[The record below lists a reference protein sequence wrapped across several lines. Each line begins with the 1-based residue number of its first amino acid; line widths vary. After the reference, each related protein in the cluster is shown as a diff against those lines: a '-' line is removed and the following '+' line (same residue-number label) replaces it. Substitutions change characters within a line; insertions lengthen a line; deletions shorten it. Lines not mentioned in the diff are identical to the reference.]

1 MATIKGSVEFDIKSF
16 RDAMKEMR
24 NELKLVE
31 SESTSLS
38 SSMLADGRNVDTL
51 GKAIDG
57 ARKKVKAYGEANDV
71 LKKYIKQ
78 LNTQIEEQKSKINET
93 TKALKT
99 AQTETGDESDEVKNL
114 SKELTSLNR
123 GLDQMENALN
133 QSKRALNDNTT
144 ALNKAQSEVNQ
155 LDTEIKSLNVNP
167 LKKLKSA
174 VDDVTNS
181 TSKSNSG
188 FTVLKGTLSNLFSN
202 LVSGAFN
209 IGKQMVGSVVST
221 GVQYQSDLAEV
232 QNVVTQSFQD
242 SSGVIDKWSKDLLGT
257 FGMNELSAKRYA
269 SVMGAMLQSAN
280 PDMDSSDIAKYTT
293 DVVERM
299 ADMASFYNYDLDE
312 MFQKVQAGI
321 AGEIEPL
328 RRIGINMGATEL
340 EAYAMSKGLNKAWDE
355 LSEGEK
361 QLYRINYLL
370 ERSAAAMGDYARTS
384 DELANAQRTA
394 GETFQI
400 ISGQLAQGI
409 NEILKV
415 GLNAFNDW
423 YQNNGGAQKIEEMAD
438 HVLNKFRE
446 LSGGLSGL
454 NFNSIFDSIVTG
466 VGDVIIWLM
475 DLVSW
480 LIQNKDAI
488 LDFAT
493 AALKIWGVVKVMQA
507 LNTASQFLSTMFS
520 VFKAILGVFTAGAGG
535 GLLATLGTLALKLV
549 PIIAFFQV
557 WNGLLSPLVDGLQG
571 LLGYISDSGIPI
583 LSDLAEALDWIIEKA
598 QAALDFVGGLLSLDL
613 NQMGDAWSSFW
624 GGTGSPSGNIE
635 HQRQLMAE
643 AGGWYDKGTNSS
655 TKSTTTVNFVQNN
668 YSPNNLNAVDS
679 YRNAKRSNS
688 YFKQAFV
695 KGGAWQ

>member
-16 RDAMKEMR
+16 RDAMKDMR
-24 NELKLVE
+24 NDLKLVE
-31 SESTSLS
+31 SESASLS
-38 SSMLADGRNVDTL
+38 SSMLADGRNADSL

-57 ARKKVKAYGEANDV
+57 ARNKVKAYGEAKDV
-71 LKKYIKQ
+71 LNKYIKQ
-78 LNTQIEEQKSKINET
+78 LNKQIEQQKAKIEET

-99 AQTETGDESDEVKNL
+99 AQTETGDESDEVQKL
-114 SKELTSLNR
+114 TKELTSLNR
-123 GLDQMENALN
+123 GLDQMETALN

-155 LDTEIKSLNVNP
+155 LDNEIKSLNVNP

-188 FTVLKGTLSNLFSN
+188 FTVLKGTLSNLFS
-202 LVSGAFN
+202 SMISTGFN
-209 IGKQMVGSVVST
+209 WAKQGISSIVST
-221 GVQYQSDLAEV
+221 GVSYQSDLAEV

-242 SSGVIDKWSKDLLGT
+242 SADVIDEWSKNLLGT

-361 QLYRINYLL
+361 QIYRINYLL
-370 ERSAAAMGDYARTS
+370 ERSSAAMGDYARTS
-384 DELANAQRTA
+384 DELANSQRTV
-394 GETFQI
+394 GQKFQV
-400 ISGQLAQGI
+400 ISGQLSQGL

-438 HVLNKFRE
+438 RVLEKFRE

-466 VGDVIIWLM
+466 IGNAIIWLM
-475 DLVSW
+475 DLASW

-488 LDFAT
+488 LDFVV
-493 AALKIWGVVKVMQA
+493 AAVKIWGVVKVLQA

-520 VFKAILGVFTAGAGG
+520 VFKAILGVLTSGAGG
-535 GLLATLGTLALKLV
+535 GLLATFGSLVLKLV
-549 PIIAFFQV
+549 PIIAFFQL
-557 WNGLLSPLVDGLQG
+557 WNSLLSPLVDGLQDV
-571 LLGYISDSGIPI
+571 LGYISDSGIPI

-598 QAALDFVGGLLSLDL
+598 QAVLDFLGGILSFDFD
-613 NQMGDAWSSFW
+613 QIGDAWGRFW

-643 AGGWYDKGTNSS
+643 AGGWYDKGTNNG
-655 TKSTTTVNFVQNN
+655 KNTTTVNFVQNN

-695 KGGAWQ
+695 KDGAW